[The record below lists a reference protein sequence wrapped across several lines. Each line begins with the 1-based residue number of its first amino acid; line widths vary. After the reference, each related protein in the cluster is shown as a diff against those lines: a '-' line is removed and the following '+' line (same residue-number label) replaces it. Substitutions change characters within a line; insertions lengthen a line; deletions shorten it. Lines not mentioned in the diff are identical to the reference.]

1 MGNVVDERT
10 GVRSDPL
17 AVALRP
23 MELSDVDLAVELH
36 VSQLPPGFFVQL
48 GPRFLAAYYRSYLTS
63 PAAISLIAVIDG
75 VTAGFLVGT
84 TDRNAHYRHVA
95 RHGRRRLAAVGA
107 VALVRDPVMLV
118 RFVRTR
124 SARYARG
131 LLRFASQ
138 QPDSSQAWD
147 AAVLSHV
154 AIDPRYR
161 RRSAA
166 SALVG
171 SFEAIAASSG
181 ARAAHVLTRRN
192 NDPARRLYEARG
204 WVVSGEQIDV
214 DGHHWCSMEKAL
226 APARAPQP

>member
-1 MGNVVDERT
+1 MVNVVDERAGAT
-10 GVRSDPL
+10 TDPV

-23 MELSDVDLAVELH
+23 MELSDVGKAVELH

-75 VTAGFLVGT
+75 VNAGFLVGT
-84 TDRNAHYRHVA
+84 IDRNAHYRHVA
-95 RHGRRRLAAVGA
+95 RHGRYRLAAVGA
-107 VALVRDPVMLV
+107 VALVSDPAMLV
-118 RFVRTR
+118 RFVKTR

-138 QPDSSQAWD
+138 QPDSSQASD

-181 ARAAHVLTRRN
+181 ARAAHVLTRRD

-214 DGHHWCSMEKAL
+214 DGHHWCSMEKVL
-226 APARAPQP
+226 VPARAPQP